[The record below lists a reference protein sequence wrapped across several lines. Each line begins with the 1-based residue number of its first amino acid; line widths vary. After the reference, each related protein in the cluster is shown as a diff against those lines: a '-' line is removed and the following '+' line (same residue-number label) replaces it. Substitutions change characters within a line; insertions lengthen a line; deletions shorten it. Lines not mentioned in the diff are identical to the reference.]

1 LQLVKHVV
9 KEGLDFR
16 EILTADYVMVN
27 NLNAFTYA
35 PYAIEQFPFS
45 DVGEYRP
52 MYTDGRPAI
61 GILGSPAY
69 THKFQSTD
77 ANRNRKRAYAV
88 FNQFLDTDIRTLG
101 GTVVAAADAEA
112 ATEVLTDPKC
122 KSCHI
127 IMDPVASAF
136 KHYNNTGYYQPNNY
150 WPDEMAKP
158 GLAGE
163 TQPDDSQ
170 EEPLAWVAKKIAND
184 PKFATATVRT
194 VFEGLFLQDVLRITP
209 QSLPEQIA
217 LFEIQQSYLVPWADL
232 FISSGYDMRA
242 LVKAMM
248 LSDYYQAESIIESE
262 FSKVSAKLNTEQT
275 SYVETRIGGNT
286 SVLTPEMLNR
296 KILMVSA
303 EKNWG
308 ETIPLYTGYLDPI
321 NVYNGLGTLYG
332 GIDFKDNTR
341 RLRDL
346 NGFMLAI
353 QERMSYDVGCEAT
366 MHDFLKPQEQ
376 RIFFDHI
383 SLDETLNIQADA
395 IRTAISKIIW
405 TLWGQQLNESSNEVT
420 LAYDLFLAIYD
431 ENMNANAD
439 FYNCHEIRDEN
450 RHVKMAFAGVM
461 TYLLSDYRFNKL

>member
-1 LQLVKHVV
+1 
-9 KEGLDFR
+9 
-16 EILTADYVMVN
+16 
-27 NLNAFTYA
+27 
-35 PYAIEQFPFS
+35 
-45 DVGEYRP
+45 
-52 MYTDGRPAI
+52 
-61 GILGSPAY
+61 
-69 THKFQSTD
+69 
-77 ANRNRKRAYAV
+77 
-88 FNQFLDTDIRTLG
+88 
-101 GTVVAAADAEA
+101 
-112 ATEVLTDPKC
+112 
-122 KSCHI
+122 
-127 IMDPVASAF
+127 
-136 KHYNNTGYYQPNNY
+136 
-150 WPDEMAKP
+150 
-158 GLAGE
+158 
-163 TQPDDSQ
+163 
-170 EEPLAWVAKKIAND
+170 
-184 PKFATATVRT
+184 
-194 VFEGLFLQDVLRITP
+194 
-209 QSLPEQIA
+209 
-217 LFEIQQSYLVPWADL
+217 
-232 FISSGYDMRA
+232 
-242 LVKAMM
+242 
-248 LSDYYQAESIIESE
+248 
-262 FSKVSAKLNTEQT
+262 
-275 SYVETRIGGNT
+275 
-286 SVLTPEMLNR
+286 VLTPEMLNR